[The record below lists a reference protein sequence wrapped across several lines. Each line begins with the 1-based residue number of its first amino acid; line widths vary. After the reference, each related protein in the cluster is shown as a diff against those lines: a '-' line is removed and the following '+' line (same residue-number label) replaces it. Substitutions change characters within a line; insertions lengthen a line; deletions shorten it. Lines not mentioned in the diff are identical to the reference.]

1 MNDKY
6 AGLIA
11 ISEEDTSGLERAE
24 REYGSSWKRRG
35 GIGAF
40 MMLAR
45 KWDRIERAVDRSNQG
60 GDFDFML
67 EFILRMDNRTEG
79 VIDDIRD
86 LRRYLLLV
94 GAEHRVVKTGWGT
107 HLKHLSAVAKDDVI
121 AEPPSEPLPVLWS
134 LVEGHL
140 TTDDPEVWRSIFRPE
155 CEKAVSD
162 LRRALLHFEVNMRLK
177 GVIHGRHR
185 DNS

>member
-1 MNDKY
+1 MNDKH
-6 AGLIA
+6 AGLVA
-11 ISEEDTSGLERAE
+11 ISEEDASGLERAE

-45 KWDRIERAVDRSNQG
+45 KWDRIERAVDKSNQG

-67 EFILRMDNRTEG
+67 EFVLRMDTRSEG
-79 VIDDIRD
+79 AIDDIRD

-94 GAEHRVVKTGWGT
+94 GAEHRAAKTGWGT
-107 HLKHLSAVAKDDVI
+107 HLEHLAAVAKDDVL
-121 AEPPSEPLPVLWS
+121 ADPPTEPLPFLWGRI
-134 LVEGHL
+134 EGHL
-140 TTDDPEVWRSIFRPE
+140 TTADPEVWRSVFLPE
-155 CEKAVSD
+155 CEEDVSKM
-162 LRRALLHFEVNMRLK
+162 RRALLHFEVNMRLK